1 MEPGLPSLLVP
12 LSSHRSSLTF
22 TDRHYRPLALPSDAP
37 EALPSAAN
45 QSAAL
50 AETHHAAP
58 HTEVL
63 RAPEAAASGRG
74 GDGGVGAVR
83 AAAMAELAA
92 AEGPPRG
99 RTPSPG
105 PGGVPG
111 PPSPRSAAPG
121 FSGTMLS
128 PGPAGAARPPA
139 ASKWVRLNVGGTYF
153 VSTRQTLCREP
164 KSFLC
169 RLCCQDGPELGSDKV
184 RPRHGP
190 LAPTG
195 PGRGLQ
201 ESPAVPSSPQHHP
214 RAVRPLLQPPPLPR
228 SSGAPRHPSAATA
241 RSRER
246 NVPRNRD
253 LSDAPPPGCMWF
265 FIVFTSALRKD
276 PSSRALLDV

>member
-22 TDRHYRPLALPSDAP
+22 TDRHHRPLALPSDAP

-63 RAPEAAASGRG
+63 RAPEAAAAGRG
-74 GDGGVGAVR
+74 WRRGGGESSRHGGAGSGGGTAAWPHAQSGPWGSAGTAQSSLSCAGLFRHYAEPGSRRCGPATRRLQMGAAERGRNVFR
-83 AAAMAELAA
+83 EHPTDAVPGAQVLLVPPLLPGRARARLRQGEAAA
-92 AEGPPRG
+92 
-99 RTPSPG
+99 RTSRSHWAG
-105 PGGVPG
+105 AGSAGVP
-111 PPSPRSAAPG
+111 R
-121 FSGTMLS
+121 
-128 PGPAGAARPPA
+128 
-139 ASKWVRLNVGGTYF
+139 
-153 VSTRQTLCREP
+153 
-164 KSFLC
+164 
-169 RLCCQDGPELGSDKV
+169 
-184 RPRHGP
+184 
-190 LAPTG
+190 
-195 PGRGLQ
+195 
-201 ESPAVPSSPQHHP
+201 SPQHHP

>member
-63 RAPEAAASGRG
+63 RAPEAAAAGRG

-201 ESPAVPSSPQHHP
+201 ESPA
-214 RAVRPLLQPPPLPR
+214 PPP
-228 SSGAPRHPSAATA
+228 
-241 RSRER
+241 
-246 NVPRNRD
+246 
-253 LSDAPPPGCMWF
+253 
-265 FIVFTSALRKD
+265 
-276 PSSRALLDV
+276 SRASIAAAPAASSLLRSTPAPFRCYCAQQGEKRPQKQRFK